1 MPENLPSGTC
11 ILQQIMKNI
20 PLPFLAKL
28 ALVLLSIIMLGYLA
42 ILGKTLLAP
51 LFFSLLMA
59 FLLLPVSNVLEQK
72 LKFKRSIAALMAV
85 ILMIV
90 IIYWVIYFF
99 GNQLAQLWNDWP
111 LLVKQST
118 TAFHDMQNW
127 VAKTFDINVTK
138 QKSYITEGFEK
149 SLSTSAVIVGSTLL
163 TLSSSL
169 LFLAFTLLF
178 TFFIL
183 NYRRLL
189 FRFLKSVFTEEHQAK
204 VAEIVNEIQ
213 RIIKKYIVGLFIQML
228 IVSLLMIITLSVLGV
243 KYAILLGLI
252 AGIFNI
258 IPYLGISTALIISVL
273 ITFAT
278 AGATKAL
285 FVIFAFI
292 GIHTIDGNLLMPLV
306 VGSKVKINALF
317 AFIGIIIGEMIWG
330 ISGMF
335 LCIPYM
341 AMLKIIFER
350 VDGLQAWGILLGD
363 EEKERKRPRRTYR
376 ITKKIKLEEAE

>member
-1 MPENLPSGTC
+1 
-11 ILQQIMKNI
+11 MKSI
-20 PLPFLAKL
+20 SLPFVAKL

-42 ILGKTLLAP
+42 ILGKSLLSP

-59 FLLLPVSNVLEQK
+59 FLLLPFSNFLEQK
-72 LKFKRSIAALMAV
+72 LRFRRSISSISAV
-85 ILMIV
+85 ILMIAV
-90 IIYWVIYFF
+90 LYSILYFL
-99 GNQLAQLWNDWP
+99 GNQLSELWADWP
-111 LLVKQST
+111 LLVKQVT
-118 TAFHDMQNW
+118 AAFHDIQLW
-127 VAKTFDINVTK
+127 ISKTFHVNTYK
-138 QKSYITEGFEK
+138 QQSYLTDSLEK
-149 SLSTSAVIVGSTLL
+149 SLATSAIVIGTTIL

-183 NYRRLL
+183 NYRSLL
-189 FRFLKSVFTEEHQAK
+189 FNFLTTVFAEEHKTK
-204 VAEIVNEIQ
+204 VSEIVKEIQ
-213 RIIKKYIVGLFIQML
+213 RIIRKYVTGLFLQML
-228 IVSLLMIITLSVLGV
+228 IVSSLMIITLSLLGV

-258 IPYLGISTALIISVL
+258 IPYLGISTALIISTL

-278 AGATKAL
+278 AGASQAL
-285 FVIFAFI
+285 FVVFAFI
-292 GIHTIDGNLLMPLV
+292 GVHTIDGNILMPLV

-335 LCIPYM
+335 LCIPYL

-350 VDGLQAWGILLGD
+350 VEGLKPWGVLLG
-363 EEKERKRPRRTYR
+363 EENKSPRKRRTYK
-376 ITKKIKLEEAE
+376 ITEKIKLEDAE

>member
-1 MPENLPSGTC
+1 MVGYPLK
-11 ILQQIMKNI
+11 MKEI
-20 PLPFLAKL
+20 TLPFLAKL
-28 ALVLLSIIMLGYLA
+28 ALTLVSIIMLGYLA
-42 ILGKTLLAP
+42 ILGKSLLSP

-59 FLLLPVSNVLEQK
+59 FLLLPFSNFLEQR
-72 LKFKRSIAALMAV
+72 LKFKRSLAAIMSVTVMIAL
-85 ILMIV
+85 L
-90 IIYWVIYFF
+90 YGLIYFF
-99 GNQLAQLWNDWP
+99 ISQLGELWADWP
-111 LLVKQST
+111 LLVKQVSK
-118 TAFHDMQNW
+118 AFYEVRDW
-127 VAKTFDINVTK
+127 ASATFHIDFAK
-138 QKSYITEGFEK
+138 QKNIVSMDNAEK
-149 SLSTSAVIVGSTLL
+149 ALATSATIIGTTVI

-189 FRFLKSVFTEEHQAK
+189 YSFLTNVFAEEHK
-204 VAEIVNEIQ
+204 SRVSDIVKEIQ
-213 RIIKKYIVGLFIQML
+213 RIIKKYITGLFLQML
-228 IVSLLMIITLSVLGV
+228 IVTIMMVIALSIVGV

-258 IPYLGISTALIISVL
+258 IPYLGISTALLISTL

-278 AGATKAL
+278 AGAAKAL
-285 FVIFAFI
+285 LVILVFV
-292 GIHTIDGNLLMPLV
+292 GVHTIDGNILMPLV

-335 LCIPYM
+335 LCIPYL

-350 VDGLQAWGILLGD
+350 VDGLHPWGALLGEGD
-363 EEKERKRPRRTYR
+363 QKTRPRRTYHL
-376 ITKKIKLEEAE
+376 TKKIKLEEAE

>member
-1 MPENLPSGTC
+1 MQDL
-11 ILQQIMKNI
+11 K
-20 PLPFLAKL
+20 LPFIAKL
-28 ALVLLSIIMLGYLA
+28 ALVLLSLTILGYLA

-51 LFFSLLMA
+51 LLFSLLMA
-59 FLLLPVSNVLEQK
+59 FLMLPLANFLEIK
-72 LKFKRSIAALMAV
+72 LKFNRSLAAITSVIIMIAIIYALFYFIAA
-85 ILMIV
+85 
-90 IIYWVIYFF
+90 
-99 GNQLAQLWNDWP
+99 QLSELWADWP
-111 LLVKQST
+111 LLVKQVT
-118 TAFHDMQNW
+118 NAFHDIQYW
-127 VAKTFDINVTK
+127 VAKTFHINTSK
-138 QKSYITEGFEK
+138 QQTYLTDGAEK
-149 SLSTSAVIVGSTLL
+149 ALSSTAIAIGTTIL

-178 TFFIL
+178 
-183 NYRRLL
+183 N
-189 FRFLKSVFTEEHQAK
+189 FLTTVFAEKHATK
-204 VAEIVNEIQ
+204 VAEIVKEIQ
-213 RIIKKYIVGLFIQML
+213 LIIRKYVTGLFIQML
-228 IVSLLMIITLSVLGV
+228 IVTILMILTLTFLDV

-258 IPYLGISTALIISVL
+258 IPYLGISTALLISAL

-285 FVIFAFI
+285 FVLFAFI

-317 AFIGIIIGEMIWG
+317 AFIGIIIGEMVWG

-350 VDGLQAWGILLGD
+350 VEGLKAWGILLG
-363 EEKERKRPRRTYR
+363 EGEKKHRKRRTYQ
-376 ITKKIKLEEAE
+376 ITKKIKLEEVD

>member
-1 MPENLPSGTC
+1 
-11 ILQQIMKNI
+11 MKEI
-20 PLPFLAKL
+20 ALPFIAKL
-28 ALVLLSIIMLGYLA
+28 VLVLLAIIMLGYLA
-42 ILGKTLLAP
+42 ILGKSLLAP
-51 LFFSLLMA
+51 LLFSLLMA
-59 FLLLPVSNVLEQK
+59 FLLLPYANFLER
-72 LKFKRSIAALMAV
+72 KFKLNRSLAAIKAV
-85 ILMIV
+85 ILMIA
-90 IIYWVIYFF
+90 ILYGILYFF
-99 GNQLAQLWNDWP
+99 GSQLTELWTDWP
-111 LLVKQST
+111 LLVKQVN
-118 TAFHDMQNW
+118 TAFKDIQHW
-127 VAKTFDINVTK
+127 IATTFHINTRK
-138 QKSYITEGFEK
+138 QESYLTDSAEK
-149 SLSTSAVIVGSTLL
+149 ALSTSAVIIGSTLL

-189 FRFLKSVFTEEHQAK
+189 FKFLTTIFAEEHK
-204 VAEIVNEIQ
+204 LRVSEIVNEIQ
-213 RIIKKYIVGLFIQML
+213 RIIKKYITGLFLQML
-228 IVSLLMIITLSVLGV
+228 IVTILMITVLSLLGV

-258 IPYLGISTALIISVL
+258 IPYLGISTSLLISVL

-292 GIHTIDGNLLMPLV
+292 GVHTIDGNLLMPLI

-317 AFIGIIIGEMIWG
+317 AFIGIIVGEMIWG

-335 LCIPYM
+335 LCIPYL

-350 VDGLQAWGILLGD
+350 VEGLQPWGMLLG
-363 EEKERKRPRRTYR
+363 EEQKPPRKKRTYR
-376 ITKKIKLEEAE
+376 LTKKIKFEEID

>member
-1 MPENLPSGTC
+1 
-11 ILQQIMKNI
+11 MKSI
-20 PLPFLAKL
+20 SLPFVAKL

-42 ILGKTLLAP
+42 ILGKSLLSP

-59 FLLLPVSNVLEQK
+59 FLLLPFSNFLEQK
-72 LKFKRSIAALMAV
+72 LRFRRSISSISAV
-85 ILMIV
+85 ILMIAV
-90 IIYWVIYFF
+90 LYSILYFL
-99 GNQLAQLWNDWP
+99 GNQLSELWADWP
-111 LLVKQST
+111 LLVKQVT
-118 TAFHDMQNW
+118 AAFHDIQLW
-127 VAKTFDINVTK
+127 ISKTFHVNTYK
-138 QKSYITEGFEK
+138 QQSYLTDSLEK
-149 SLSTSAVIVGSTLL
+149 SLATSAIVIGTTIL

-183 NYRRLL
+183 NYRSLL
-189 FRFLKSVFTEEHQAK
+189 FNFLTTVFAEEHKTK
-204 VAEIVNEIQ
+204 VSEIVKEIQ
-213 RIIKKYIVGLFIQML
+213 RIIRKYVTGLFLQML
-228 IVSLLMIITLSVLGV
+228 IVSSLMIITLSLLGV

-258 IPYLGISTALIISVL
+258 IPYLGISTALIISTL

-278 AGATKAL
+278 AGASQAL
-285 FVIFAFI
+285 FVVFAFI
-292 GIHTIDGNLLMPLV
+292 GVHTIDGNILMPLV

-335 LCIPYM
+335 LCIPYL

-350 VDGLQAWGILLGD
+350 VESLKPWGVLLG
-363 EEKERKRPRRTYR
+363 EENKSPRKRRTYK
-376 ITKKIKLEEAE
+376 ITEKIKLEDAE

>member
-1 MPENLPSGTC
+1 MIKEIS
-11 ILQQIMKNI
+11 
-20 PLPFLAKL
+20 LPFVAKL

-42 ILGKTLLAP
+42 ILGKSLLSP
-51 LFFSLLMA
+51 LLFSLLMA
-59 FLLLPVSNVLEQK
+59 FLLLPFANFLERK
-72 LKFKRSIAALMAV
+72 LKFKRSLSSITAVVIMIA
-85 ILMIV
+85 
-90 IIYWVIYFF
+90 IIYGLLYFLV
-99 GNQLAQLWNDWP
+99 NQLGELWADWP
-111 LLVKQST
+111 LLVRQVT
-118 TAFHDMQNW
+118 TAFHDIQHW
-127 VAKTFDINVTK
+127 ISTTFHIDTTK
-138 QKSYITEGFEK
+138 QEHYITDSAEK
-149 SLSTSAVIVGSTLL
+149 ALSTSAVVIGTTLL

-189 FRFLKSVFTEEHQAK
+189 FTFLTTVFAEEHTLK
-204 VAEIVNEIQ
+204 VTDIVREIQ
-213 RIIKKYIVGLFIQML
+213 RIIKKYITGLFLQML
-228 IVSLLMIITLSVLGV
+228 IVTILMITALSILGV

-258 IPYLGISTALIISVL
+258 IPYLGISTALLIGAL

-278 AGATKAL
+278 AGAAKAL
-285 FVIFAFI
+285 LVIFIFI
-292 GIHTIDGNLLMPLV
+292 GVHTIDGNLLMPLI

-317 AFIGIIIGEMIWG
+317 AFIGIIVGEMIWG

-335 LCIPYM
+335 LCIPYL

-350 VDGLQAWGILLGD
+350 VEGLQAWAILLG
-363 EEKERKRPRRTYR
+363 EENKGPRKRRVFR

>member
-1 MPENLPSGTC
+1 
-11 ILQQIMKNI
+11 MKEI
-20 PLPFLAKL
+20 ALPFIAKL
-28 ALVLLSIIMLGYLA
+28 VLVLLAIIMLGYLA
-42 ILGKTLLAP
+42 ILGKSLLAP
-51 LFFSLLMA
+51 LLFSLLMA
-59 FLLLPVSNVLEQK
+59 FLLLPYANFLER
-72 LKFKRSIAALMAV
+72 KFKLNRSLAAIKAV
-85 ILMIV
+85 ILMIA
-90 IIYWVIYFF
+90 ILYGILYFF
-99 GNQLAQLWNDWP
+99 GSQLTELWADWP
-111 LLVKQST
+111 LLVKQVS
-118 TAFHDMQNW
+118 TAFKDIQHW
-127 VAKTFDINVTK
+127 VATTFHINTRK
-138 QKSYITEGFEK
+138 QESYLTDSAEK
-149 SLSTSAVIVGSTLL
+149 ALSTSAVIIGSTLL

-189 FRFLKSVFTEEHQAK
+189 FKFLTTIFAEEHK
-204 VAEIVNEIQ
+204 LRVSEIVNEIQ
-213 RIIKKYIVGLFIQML
+213 RIIKKYITGLFLQML
-228 IVSLLMIITLSVLGV
+228 IVTILMITVLTLLGV

-258 IPYLGISTALIISVL
+258 IPYLGISTSLLISVL

-292 GIHTIDGNLLMPLV
+292 GVHTIDGNLLMPLV

-317 AFIGIIIGEMIWG
+317 AFIGIIVGEMIWG

-335 LCIPYM
+335 LCIPYL

-350 VDGLQAWGILLGD
+350 VDGLQPWGMLLG
-363 EEKERKRPRRTYR
+363 EEQKPPRKKRTYR
-376 ITKKIKLEEAE
+376 LTKKIKFEEID